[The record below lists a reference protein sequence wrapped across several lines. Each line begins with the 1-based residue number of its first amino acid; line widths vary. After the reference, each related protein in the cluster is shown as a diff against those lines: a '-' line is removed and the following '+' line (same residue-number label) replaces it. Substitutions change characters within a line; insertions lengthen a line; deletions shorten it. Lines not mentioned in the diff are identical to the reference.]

1 VATIVVSRWE
11 GELDTAKLRETMAN
25 PVESQEP

>member
-1 VATIVVSRWE
+1 VVSRWE

-25 PVESQEP
+25 PGEIREAPAP